1 MLKMEKEETYMNGI
15 AKSLTTASVVLIF
28 ASGATSAFA
37 VDLAKVNGKVIS
49 DRDVQLSLSG
59 FNEGQKR
66 QLLGDA
72 NSRREIVS
80 NLIEQELLLQEG
92 ERQKLDQDA
101 EYKQALNAFRRQY
114 LTQKVL
120 AKNVQPK
127 ATAAAAKK
135 YYEGNKRR
143 YTTDKVQV
151 QHILLADEKTA
162 NDVLRQAKA
171 PGADFQ
177 KLAERFSRDP
187 SAKNNRGDVGVI
199 MRDSPFVD
207 EFKDAAFDGSKGE
220 IVGPVKTTYGYHL
233 IKIVDKQMGKTLGYP
248 EVEMRVRSDLQK
260 ELISNYII
268 QLRKQAQVTIDNKA
282 IDKL

>member
-1 MLKMEKEETYMNGI
+1 MNRKI
-15 AKSLTTASVVLIF
+15 NFLTLTVFALASTA
-28 ASGATSAFA
+28 AWA

-49 DRDVQLSLSG
+49 DRDVQMSLAG

-66 QLLGDA
+66 QLLGDG

-80 NLIEQELLLQEG
+80 NLVEQELLLQEG
-92 ERQKLDQDA
+92 EKQKLDQDA
-101 EYKQALNAFRRQY
+101 EYKEAVAAFRRQY
-114 LTQKVL
+114 LTQRVL
-120 AKNVQPK
+120 SKNVLPK
-127 ATAAAAKK
+127 VTESAAKK
-135 YYEGNKRR
+135 YYAGNKRK
-143 YTTDKVQV
+143 YATDKVQV

-162 NDVLRQAKA
+162 NEVLRQAKA

-177 KLAERFSRDP
+177 KLAEKFSRDP

-220 IVGPVKTTYGYHL
+220 IVGPVKTLYGYHL

-248 EVEMRVRSDLQK
+248 EVEMRVRTDLQK
-260 ELISNYII
+260 DLVTNYLI
-268 QLRKQAQVTIDNKA
+268 QLRKQARVTLDEKA
-282 IDKL
+282 IQRL